1 MSPYEA
7 KAFEKIR
14 TFFSINKMFMVLL
27 LESKL
32 ASFYQLFRLGV
43 YGNEMI

>member
-1 MSPYEA
+1 
-7 KAFEKIR
+7 
-14 TFFSINKMFMVLL
+14 MVLL

-43 YGNEMI
+43 YGNETIWPEWNANHLLSNY